1 MRIRRIVVLSI
12 AALGLSAG
20 IALGTPGSGAV
31 PSDPVR
37 GTIAEPFK
45 VEING
50 LIEVKTKAPLDV
62 VDQTITIAPGGHT
75 GWHSHPGPV
84 LVVIE
89 SGTFTF
95 YDGDDPDCEAQVFTA
110 GQAFVDRGGGHVHIG
125 RNESGAPVE
134 LSVTYLLPQGAS
146 HRTDAPDP
154 GNCPFEA

>member
-1 MRIRRIVVLSI
+1 MRIRRIVFLTI

-31 PSDPVR
+31 GSDPVR
-37 GTIAEPFK
+37 GTIGAPFK
-45 VEING
+45 VEVDG
-50 LIEVKTKAPLDV
+50 LIEVKTNAPIDV

-95 YDGDDPDCEAQVFTA
+95 YDGDDPDCDPQVFSA
-110 GQAFVDRGGGHVHIG
+110 GDAFVDRGGGHVHIG

-134 LSVTYLLPQGAS
+134 LSVTYLLPQGAGP
-146 HRTDAPDP
+146 RTDAPDP
-154 GNCPFEA
+154 GNCDF